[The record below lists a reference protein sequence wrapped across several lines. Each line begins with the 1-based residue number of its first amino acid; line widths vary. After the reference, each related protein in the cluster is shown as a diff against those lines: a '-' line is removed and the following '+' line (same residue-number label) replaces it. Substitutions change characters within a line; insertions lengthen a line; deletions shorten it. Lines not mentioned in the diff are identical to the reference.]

1 MNVILFGPPGAG
13 KGTQAR
19 LIQERHDLDLIATG
33 EILRAEIAKK
43 TPLGAQVEQIMAE
56 GKFPS
61 DDIILS
67 LFKERLAK
75 VSGKGLV
82 LDGLPRTLNQ
92 AEKIAQAFE
101 EAGCDIHVVIQL
113 AVDEEELIKR
123 LSFRVVCTACGTP
136 HTANSSSLEGE
147 TCYKCGSN
155 HFARRADD
163 EPEAIRNR
171 FKIYNEKTKPLLD
184 YYSKQGL
191 LKVIDGMLSVEEV
204 NKEIETLL
212 GQTQVLTRKP
222 GCLYSA
228 QDI

>member
-1 MNVILFGPPGAG
+1 MNIILFGPPGAG
-13 KGTQAR
+13 KGTQAH
-19 LIQERHDLDLIATG
+19 LIQDRHGLDVIATG

-43 TPLGAQVEQIMAE
+43 TSLGVQVEQIMAE

-67 LFKERLAK
+67 LFKERLTKAA
-75 VSGKGLV
+75 GKGLV

-101 EAGCDIHVVIQL
+101 EAGCEINVVIQL

-123 LSFRVVCTACGTP
+123 LSSRVVCVTCGTP
-136 HTANSSSLEGE
+136 HTANSSSFEGE

-155 HFARRADD
+155 HLARRPDD

-191 LKVIDGMLSVEEV
+191 LKVIDGMQSVEEV

>member
-1 MNVILFGPPGAG
+1 MNIILFGPPGAG

-19 LIQERHDLDLIATG
+19 LIQEQHSLDLIATG

-43 TPLGAQVEQIMAE
+43 TPLGEQVEQIMAE

-75 VSGKGLV
+75 VNGKGLI

-101 EAGCDIHVVIQL
+101 EADCDINVVIQL

-123 LSFRVVCTACGTP
+123 LSSRVVCQNCGTP
-136 HTANSSSLEGE
+136 HAANSSSLEGE

-191 LKVIDGMLSVEEV
+191 LKVIDGMKSVEEV